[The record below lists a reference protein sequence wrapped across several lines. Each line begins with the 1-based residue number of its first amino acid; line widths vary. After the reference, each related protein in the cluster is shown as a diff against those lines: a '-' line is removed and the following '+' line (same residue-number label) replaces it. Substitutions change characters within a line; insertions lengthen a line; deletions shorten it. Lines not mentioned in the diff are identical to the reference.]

1 MSLEM
6 TATEVQARIEG
17 FRQKKRDRKYDKAMD
32 AFWKPIL
39 DKTYE
44 IAKSHGL
51 VP

>member
-1 MSLEM
+1 MPIEM

-17 FRQKKRDRKYDKAMD
+17 LKKKKRDRKYDKAMD
-32 AFWKPIL
+32 DFWRPIL
-39 DKTYE
+39 ARSYE